1 MVHSYLDRMTE
12 HNRRFLLAGVLFV
25 LFAVAM
31 IGTAVAGL
39 RGATQRETLVRAR
52 VWCEALIE
60 RDALRYQ
67 ETFRRD
73 YFRGEFDRFANL
85 YREASEASILA
96 SMPLTTD
103 CRVEGRPRGPDN
115 QGDVFVTVARIAP
128 DGHATRVDLRMRREA
143 GFWVIQQLV
152 ELH

>member
-1 MVHSYLDRMTE
+1 MIN
-12 HNRRFLLAGVLFV
+12 HNRKILLAGTLFA

-39 RGATQRETLVRAR
+39 RGATERETLIRAR

-67 ETFRRD
+67 ETFRRGQ
-73 YFRGEFDRFANL
+73 FRGKFDRLANL

-96 SMPLTTD
+96 QMPETTE
-103 CRVEGRPRGPDN
+103 CTVVGRPRGPDDRGN
-115 QGDVFVTVARIAP
+115 VFVTVVRKAP
-128 DGHATRVDLRMRREA
+128 DGEATRLDLRMRHEA
-143 GFWVIQQLV
+143 GFWVIHQLM
-152 ELH
+152 EPE

>member
-1 MVHSYLDRMTE
+1 MTDQY
-12 HNRRFLLAGVLFV
+12 RKLLLAGSLFA

-31 IGTAVAGL
+31 IGSALAGL
-39 RGATQRETLVRAR
+39 RGATERETLVRAR

-67 ETFRRD
+67 ETFRRGQ
-73 YFRGEFDRFANL
+73 FRGRFDRLANL

-96 SMPLTTD
+96 QMPETTE
-103 CRVEGRPRGPDN
+103 CRIQGRPRGPDD
-115 QGDVFVTVARIAP
+115 QGDVFVTVVRTAP
-128 DGHATRVDLRMRREA
+128 DGQTARVDLRMRKEA

-152 ELH
+152 EPE